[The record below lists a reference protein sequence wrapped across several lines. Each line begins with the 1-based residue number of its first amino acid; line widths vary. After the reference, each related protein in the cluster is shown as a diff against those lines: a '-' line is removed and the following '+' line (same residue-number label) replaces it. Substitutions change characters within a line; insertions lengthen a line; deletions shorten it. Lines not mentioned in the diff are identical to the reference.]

1 MRPKATFK
9 NHNTRCRREK
19 CIAKSTYSNRRKAR
33 MGICVLITEEEY
45 EQYAL
50 IDRKLIWY
58 GGMSLFGKSDVC
70 DNLIRVAKE

>member
-1 MRPKATFK
+1 
-9 NHNTRCRREK
+9 
-19 CIAKSTYSNRRKAR
+19 

-50 IDRKLIWY
+50 IDRKMIWY

-70 DNLIRVAKE
+70 DNLIRVAKARLQ